1 MKDKMPMIQQMLIW
15 NSVYEYAYMMFDKKA
30 TEDNISELCAAIENK
45 VMSVVEESVLQAKE
59 DFFGN
64 TQVENDTL
72 KGDL

>member
-15 NSVYEYAYMMFDKKA
+15 NSVYEYAYMMLDKKA
-30 TEDNISELCAAIENK
+30 TEDNITELCAAIENK

-64 TQVENDTL
+64 TQIDTDSL
-72 KGDL
+72 KGNV